1 MRKLQSQA
9 PYQRARLKKERADHK
24 KRGPDVYQTLFSLGI
39 NPFIFLK
46 IHI

>member
-24 KRGPDVYQTLFSLGI
+24 KKEGLMFTRPSF
-39 NPFIFLK
+39 
-46 IHI
+46 H